1 MPFFV
6 DATRAP
12 AVLRITIVDEWPSV
26 EEQHVWRKTAIESGI
41 LAKDTRAL
49 IDLRSLRRFPMYAEM
64 TRVVESAIRD
74 GGWPLQRAYLATPG
88 LPYGIARQIQL
99 LVADRITIEI
109 FTDEQSAEDWLT
121 GQPR

>member
-49 IDLRSLRRFPMYAEM
+49 IDLRSLKRFPMYA
-64 TRVVESAIRD
+64 R
-74 GGWPLQRAYLATPG
+74 
-88 LPYGIARQIQL
+88 
-99 LVADRITIEI
+99 
-109 FTDEQSAEDWLT
+109 
-121 GQPR
+121 